1 MTTSLMIPRI
11 VLQIYDIKSRIG
23 DGHFFSG
30 LTKVAKWP
38 FIHTGETRHLALQ
51 RGDIYVHSSVNFIF
65 HHFLDIQSKNCGD
78 YLRLNGLKLNLNI
91 LNKSS
96 LQIGKMGPFSI

>member
-1 MTTSLMIPRI
+1 MTLNQELEMVTFLVVS
-11 VLQIYDIKSRIG
+11 QKSQN
-23 DGHFFSG
+23 G
-30 LTKVAKWP
+30 LLY
-38 FIHTGETRHLALQ
+38 TGETRHLALQ